1 MRRHTYNN
9 LLTYL
14 YLLTYTCLLTLTQ
27 LLSYSV
33 TSTCLQI
40 LRWTFGPVKCV
51 EVPLYEVESLKETR
65 VIDEELMMGR
75 RRSSL
80 MTFLGF
86 KEGKS
91 GGEVSHEPALADRP
105 AKTILQLIDGEHQTD
120 LLCTPHPTQRLTLS
134 PVSHVQTSLRG
145 SRDIS

>member
-1 MRRHTYNN
+1 
-9 LLTYL
+9 
-14 YLLTYTCLLTLTQ
+14 
-27 LLSYSV
+27 
-33 TSTCLQI
+33 
-40 LRWTFGPVKCV
+40 VKCV

-86 KEGKS
+86 KEGQS
-91 GGEVSHEPALADRP
+91 GDDVSQPALADRP

-120 LLCTPHPTQRLTLS
+120 LLCTPHPTQ
-134 PVSHVQTSLRG
+134 
-145 SRDIS
+145 I

>member
-65 VIDEELMMGR
+65 VINEELMMGR

-134 PVSHVQTSLRG
+134 PVSHVHTSLRG

>member
-1 MRRHTYNN
+1 M
-9 LLTYL
+9 
-14 YLLTYTCLLTLTQ
+14 
-27 LLSYSV
+27 LSYSV
-33 TSTCLQI
+33 TSTYLQI

-80 MTFLGF
+80 MMFLGF

-134 PVSHVQTSLRG
+134 PVSHVHTSLRG